1 MPDQWYLFIPSIPA
15 KPSSLRVKTWRRMR
29 KIGAVP
35 LRQSVYVLPP
45 NERALEDLLWT
56 RRSLSGEGGDAVI
69 LSAEVIDGVADAEIR
84 SLFHDARNEEYAAL
98 LEEAKELERQAE
110 VVVQGQEDPARLRAQ
125 LERLRR
131 RLDEVTQIDFFG
143 AQGRGAVETLV
154 SSIGNALNAGSGTR
168 KERGGAGKDRGSFR
182 KRTWATRAGVYVDRI
197 ASAWLIRRFIDP
209 EATFRF
215 LAPGERGEAGDIR
228 FDMADAEYTHRG
240 ALCTFEV
247 LIEAF
252 GLADE
257 NPGLGPLSEIIHDID
272 LKETSYAREET
283 AGVQSLFTGI
293 ATSVGDDQER
303 IDRGGIVLDGLL
315 EYFSTRSSRA

>member
-1 MPDQWYLFIPSIPA
+1 MADQWYLFIPSIPA
-15 KPSSLRVKTWRRMR
+15 NPSSLRVKTWRRMR
-29 KIGAVP
+29 RIGAVP
-35 LRQSVYVLPP
+35 LRQTVYVLPS

-69 LSAEVIDGVADAEIR
+69 LSAEVIDGIADAEIR
-84 SLFHDARNEEYAAL
+84 SLFHDARNEDYAAL
-98 LEEAKELERQAE
+98 LEEAKELERQAKAF
-110 VVVQGQEDPARLRAQ
+110 QGQEDPARVRAQ
-125 LERLRR
+125 LDRLRR
-131 RLDEVTQIDFFG
+131 RLEEVTQIDFFA
-143 AQGRGAVETLV
+143 AQGRGAVEAFL
-154 SSIGNALNAGSGTR
+154 SAIGKSLEDG
-168 KERGGAGKDRGSFR
+168 KGAGKESGETGTDRSSFTN
-182 KRTWATRAGVYVDRI
+182 RTWATRAGVYVDRI

-215 LAPGERGEAGDIR
+215 LPPGERGQAGDIH

-247 LIEAF
+247 LIEEF
-252 GLADE
+252 GLAE
-257 NPGLGPLSEIIHDID
+257 KNPGLGPIGEIIHDID

-293 ATSVGDDQER
+293 AASGDDQDR

-315 EYFSTRSSRA
+315 GYFSTRTGRA